1 MTHSW
6 EFHRSRSASIDIY
19 TCNVMYADIVMLY
32 SQHRALEGC
41 LRGCKD
47 RGFVIHVVYISGK
60 LCLGRKFTPNHTFG
74 NSSKGFDI
82 FEY

>member
-1 MTHSW
+1 
-6 EFHRSRSASIDIY
+6 
-19 TCNVMYADIVMLY
+19 MYADIVMLY